1 MRVLTGPSA
10 ASHDDVAS
18 GHHRAALT
26 RRRALFAAVAAGSYS
41 VGWRRGARADVSAEV
56 VRGAMDQAVPA
67 SGVRL
72 RFSFGDSI
80 QKLVAA
86 GAVDPAK
93 YAALYRTTDGVPD
106 WVQQLFAGPSSAPIL
121 FDSKAAPYL
130 LNLLWPLGLASRLAI
145 NQHSPINTLRL
156 PSFASTGGWTL
167 GREQDGYVYFNRVES
182 LRLTDRQEAQV
193 QDVATTTFRP
203 CCDNS
208 TFFQDCNH
216 GSALFGLLALAASQG
231 ATTDELYRLALAA
244 NGYWFPDRYVLAAI
258 YFMRFRAQGW
268 SELAPSMLLGA
279 AFSSLSGWE
288 QNVGRP
294 LHAARITL
302 PPDLARQLACGI

>member
-1 MRVLTGPSA
+1 MRVLTEPSA
-10 ASHDDVAS
+10 SSHDDVTS
-18 GHHRAALT
+18 GHHRSALT

-41 VGWRRGARADVSAEV
+41 VGSRRGARAEVSADV
-56 VRGAMDQAVPA
+56 VRGVMEQVVPA

-72 RFSFGDSI
+72 RFAFGESI
-80 QKLVAA
+80 QRLITA
-86 GAVDPAK
+86 GALDPAK
-93 YAALYRTTDGVPD
+93 YMALYRTPNSIPE
-106 WVQQLFAGPSSAPIL
+106 WVQQLFAGPSSAPIM

-145 NQHSPINTLRL
+145 NQTSPINTLRL

-193 QDVATTTFRP
+193 RNAVTTTFRP

-231 ATTDELYRLALAA
+231 ATTDELYRLALTA
-244 NGYWFPDRYVLAAI
+244 NGYWFPDRYVLTAI

-288 QNVGRP
+288 QNVGQP
-294 LHAARITL
+294 LQAARISL
-302 PPDLARQLACGI
+302 PPDLAKQLACGI

>member
-1 MRVLTGPSA
+1 MTMRTIG
-10 ASHDDVAS
+10 
-18 GHHRAALT
+18 GHSSALT
-26 RRRALFAAVAAGSYS
+26 RRQTLFAAIAAGSS
-41 VGWRRGARADVSAEV
+41 VVGSGDAHAEVSAEV
-56 VRGAMDQAVPA
+56 VRSVMEQVVPA

-80 QKLVAA
+80 RKLVVA

-106 WVQQLFAGPSSAPIL
+106 WVQQLFAAPSSAPIL
-121 FDSKAAPYL
+121 FDSKSAPYL

-167 GREQDGYVYFNRVES
+167 GREPDGYVYFNRVES
-182 LRLTDRQEAQV
+182 LRLTDRQETQV
-193 QDVATTTFRP
+193 LNAATTTFRP

-244 NGYWFPDRYVLAAI
+244 NSYWFPDRYVLAAI

-302 PPDLARQLACGI
+302 PPDLARQLVCGI

>member
-1 MRVLTGPSA
+1 MVG
-10 ASHDDVAS
+10 S
-18 GHHRAALT
+18 G
-26 RRRALFAAVAAGSYS
+26 
-41 VGWRRGARADVSAEV
+41 GAHAEVSAEV
-56 VRGAMDQAVPA
+56 VRSVMEQVVPT
-67 SGVRL
+67 SGVRM

-93 YAALYRTTDGVPD
+93 YAALYRATDGVPD
-106 WVQQLFAGPSSAPIL
+106 WIQQLFVGHSSVPIR
-121 FDSKAAPYL
+121 FDSKSAPYL
-130 LNLLWPLGLASRLAI
+130 LNLLWPLGLAGRLAI
-145 NQHSPINTLRL
+145 NQKSPINELRL

-182 LRLTDRQEAQV
+182 LRLTDRQETQV
-193 QDVATTTFRP
+193 LNAATTTFRP

-231 ATTDELYRLALAA
+231 ATTDELYRLALTA
-244 NGYWFPDRYVLAAI
+244 NGYWFPDRYVLTAI

-279 AFSSLSGWE
+279 EFSSLSGWE
-288 QNVGRP
+288 QNVGRR
-294 LHAARITL
+294 LQAARISL
-302 PPDLARQLACGI
+302 PPDLAKQLACGI